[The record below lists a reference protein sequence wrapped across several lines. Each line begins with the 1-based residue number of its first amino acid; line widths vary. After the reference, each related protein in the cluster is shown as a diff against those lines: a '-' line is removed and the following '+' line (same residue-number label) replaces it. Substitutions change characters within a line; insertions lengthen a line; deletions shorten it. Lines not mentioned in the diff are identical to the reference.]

1 MQMSGSLTFMY
12 FCNCLISS
20 RIIYRW
26 FLSLI
31 TLLGKRGDIFQKI
44 VLFLLY
50 LKSKKKVCCW
60 NILTQN
66 KGPRLNEK
74 LSQESYNSWNY
85 NFIYFHICATKSG
98 GSALIFEINIW
109 GNLLSYFHSSYVSTG
124 IYLRY
129 RVTHKGW
136 EIKDD
141 CTEFNC
147 PSSHDSPCS
156 YKLVS
161 KKKLLLKK
169 MFTSK
174 SPLSKS
180 FF

>member
-1 MQMSGSLTFMY
+1 MVFIFNY
-12 FCNCLISS
+12 FIRKKGRYFSKNCP
-20 RIIYRW
+20 
-26 FLSLI
+26 
-31 TLLGKRGDIFQKI
+31 
-44 VLFLLY
+44 FLLY

-161 KKKLLLKK
+161 IKKALIKKNVYLKITIIK
-169 MFTSK
+169 K
-174 SPLSKS
+174 